1 MILASPLAL
10 EGATAPSDGRSGEGG
25 RPDGFLIALGNRV
38 RQARENAGLSQ
49 AGLAEAAALTRSYV
63 ASIERGEA
71 NPSALVLRAL
81 GAALGMEAAALL
93 PPNAAHPAKRAR
105 RPGRPRRGST
115 ER

>member
-1 MILASPLAL
+1 
-10 EGATAPSDGRSGEGG
+10 DGRSGEGG

-49 AGLAEAAALTRSYV
+49 AGPAEAAALTRRYV
-63 ASIERGEA
+63 ASIERGAA
-71 NPSALVLRAL
+71 NPSALVLRPL
-81 GAALGMEAAALL
+81 GAARGMAGAAPLA
-93 PPNAAHPAKRAR
+93 PDAAHPAKRAR